1 MSSSARRT
9 AVVVVIAA
17 FIAGLLVGIAGD
29 RLYLFRTGRFFPRR
43 GSEFAA
49 RHIVAKLD
57 RDLNLNEAQE
67 KQIEHILES
76 HHAKIDAAWNAARP
90 QVRQEIDA
98 TNNEIERVLTPEQ
111 LPKFKELRK
120 KFDARRASRPPGRF

>member
-1 MSSSARRT
+1 
-9 AVVVVIAA
+9 VVVVIAA
-17 FIAGLLVGIAGD
+17 FITGLLVGIAGD

-43 GSEFAA
+43 GGEFAA
-49 RHIVAKLD
+49 QHIVAKLD
-57 RDLNLNEAQE
+57 RDLHLNASQKTE
-67 KQIEHILES
+67 IERILES
-76 HHAKIDAAWNAARP
+76 HHKKIDAAWNAVRP

-120 KFDARRASRPPGRF
+120 KVDARRPPRPPGRF